1 MPLPPAA
8 GQGDSFRVLLLV
20 FLFISTFDLVFVLVL
35 VENFDTDCVC
45 STGSEGYLGG
55 SGRDFKPLST
65 ENISSAMAIVCA
77 LLFSAT
83 DKWRFGA
90 KELAIMGKKPKGT
103 CNESA
108 TVYLCFQIGFLFN
121 FIYIYIYVFFLLF
134 LLLFLFF
141 TIIFM
146 FPIDPYLLS

>member
-1 MPLPPAA
+1 
-8 GQGDSFRVLLLV
+8 
-20 FLFISTFDLVFVLVL
+20 
-35 VENFDTDCVC
+35 
-45 STGSEGYLGG
+45 
-55 SGRDFKPLST
+55 
-65 ENISSAMAIVCA
+65 MAIVCA